1 MQTNTITKCV
11 IGKDQKRLFSQLLA
25 VIFLVAIGLPVNL
38 LQAQNDTFVAKHVAD
53 QSKVVQ
59 NNASAGLVSIKAENM
74 NLIDALELVA
84 SKLRVGISY
93 SAEKVP
99 NKMVSVN
106 FHEAPV
112 FKVLEKLL
120 EGTNLEVILPPSND
134 VIVLREK
141 VAVSN
146 EMDLQVT
153 VTGQVRDA
161 QNSELL
167 QGVNIVVQGTTIG
180 TTTDLNGEYSLT
192 VPSGDVNL
200 IFSIIGYVSVTVA
213 VDNRTEINIQLAQ
226 DVQLFEDI
234 VVIGYGSVR
243 RSDIT
248 GAVTS
253 ISPRAIED
261 NPNIS
266 DAGQALIGRASGVD
280 VVPAGNRPGDG
291 VSIRIRGRRSF
302 EAGNDPLFVVDG
314 IPISGGLNQ
323 INPKDIESINILKDA
338 SATAIYGSRGANG
351 VIIITTK
358 RGVPGQVRVSV
369 DSQLGVNQVRNAPNL
384 YDGEGWFN
392 YRKEAWAAN
401 GITNEN
407 LIFEQQFRDNYASGT
422 EFDWFDLVTQDGL
435 TQEHNIGVSGGS
447 EDTRFNVAVGFL
459 DTEGVT
465 PLQDFQRLSARLNL
479 DQNVSERIRFGVGLI
494 TSFSTRNGENYNPY
508 GNMQAGIPNGAYNE
522 PPFASPFD
530 ADGELKLRT
539 SQEPD
544 AINPLADQVDG
555 KYIERREIT
564 RILGS
569 FYAEFDILENL
580 SFRTIFGPDLRSD
593 RLGDFRGRFTTASVE
608 GDPRASQ
615 RRASEYEITWE
626 NLVNYQT
633 VFAGSHNVDFTG
645 LFGIQVSRNEF
656 STASVLGIPVES
668 FQMHNLGSASE
679 IQSVGSGFER
689 RSLMSYMGRANY
701 NYQSRYLLTVT
712 ARADGSSKFA
722 EGNQWGF
729 FPSVAL
735 GWNLS
740 NESFMQGNNLFSNLA
755 LRVSYGKTGNEGI
768 APFQTESVLSRSSYN
783 WGGGASAFGFR
794 PTRIQN
800 DDLKWETTSTFNVG
814 VDYEVLEGRI
824 GGSVEFYSSRTTD
837 LLLLREIPWT
847 TGFGS
852 VLTNVGIK
860 SNTGF
865 EFSVSTFNIT
875 PSSTG
880 GFSWSTD
887 LNLFTNV
894 EKIVELAQGKVDDIG
909 NRRFIGQPATV
920 FYDFEKIGIWQ
931 LGEEAAARANN
942 SAVGGV
948 RVASTN
954 PEDRI
959 IVGTDVPSLIG
970 GMTHR
975 FAFKGFDLA
984 IVANARLGH
993 TIQSAFHGGGIFHT
1007 SRGNH
1012 LVTDYWTA
1020 DNPNAEFPRP
1030 HAGLQRP
1037 YYDSTLRYFDG
1048 SFVKI
1053 QSINLGYMVDQ
1064 NIASSLGMNSLR
1076 LFINVTNPYVFSSY
1090 VQKYGGLDPETS
1102 MSPIPQARTIMGGWS
1117 IIF

>member
-1 MQTNTITKCV
+1 MQTYTKTKWV
-11 IGKDQKRLFSQLLA
+11 IGKTTKKPFIQLLA
-25 VIFLVAIGLPVNL
+25 VVFLFTIGLPNNL
-38 LQAQNDTFVAKHVAD
+38 LQAQNDTFTAKHVTN
-53 QSKVVQ
+53 QSKAVQ
-59 NNASAGLVSIKAENM
+59 KTANVGLVSIQAENM

-93 SAEKVP
+93 TAEKVP
-99 NKMVSVN
+99 QKIVSIN
-106 FHEAPV
+106 ISDAPA
-112 FKVLEKLL
+112 FEVLEKLL
-120 EGTNLEVILPPSND
+120 AGTNLEAVLPPSND

-141 VAVSN
+141 EVISN
-146 EMDLQVT
+146 EIDLQIT
-153 VTGQVRDA
+153 VTGQVLDIL
-161 QNSELL
+161 NSEPL
-167 QGVNIVVQGTTIG
+167 QGVNIVVEGTTIG
-180 TTTDLNGEYSLT
+180 TTTDPNGEYSLT

-213 VDNRTEINIQLAQ
+213 VEDRTEINVQLAQ
-226 DVQLFEDI
+226 DVQLFEDV

-261 NPNIS
+261 NPNIT
-266 DAGQALIGRASGVD
+266 DVGQALIGRASGVD
-280 VVPAGNRPGDG
+280 VVPAGNVPGDG

-302 EAGNDPLFVVDG
+302 EAGNDPLFVIDG
-314 IPISGGLNQ
+314 IPISGGLND

-351 VIIITTK
+351 VIIVTTK
-358 RGVPGQVRVSV
+358 RGVPGQLRISV
-369 DSQLGVNQVRNAPNL
+369 DSQIGVNQVRNEPIL
-384 YDGEGWFN
+384 YDGEGWYN
-392 YRKEAWAAN
+392 YKREAFAAN
-401 GITNEN
+401 GVTNEN
-407 LIFEQQFRDNYASGT
+407 LIFEQQFRDNLASGT
-422 EFDWFDLVTQDGL
+422 DFDWFDLVTREGL
-435 TQEHNIGVSGGS
+435 TQEHNMSVSGGS
-447 EDTRFNVAVGFL
+447 EDTRFNVAIGFL

-465 PLQDFQRLSARLNL
+465 PMQDFQRFSARLNL
-479 DQNVSERIRFGVGLI
+479 DQNISERIRFGVGLI

-508 GNMQAGIPNGAYNE
+508 GNMQSGIPNGAYNE
-522 PPFASPFD
+522 PPLASPYN
-530 ADGELKLRT
+530 ADGELKFRT

-544 AINPLADQVDG
+544 AINPLADMVDG
-555 KYIERREIT
+555 KYVERREVN
-564 RILGS
+564 RVLGS
-569 FYAEFDILENL
+569 FFAEFDLHENL
-580 SFRTIFGPDLRSD
+580 SFRTIFGPDIRTD
-593 RLGDFRGRFTTASVE
+593 RLGNFRGRFTTASVE
-608 GDPRASQ
+608 GDPRGSQ
-615 RRASEYEITWE
+615 TRGSEYEITWE

-633 VFAGSHNVDFTG
+633 MFGDSHNVDFTG
-645 LFGIQVSRNEF
+645 LFGLQVSRSEF
-656 STASVLGIPVES
+656 SSASVLGIPVES
-668 FQMHNLGSASE
+668 FQMHNLGSAAQ
-679 IQSVGSGFER
+679 IQSVASGFQR
-689 RSLMSYMGRANY
+689 RSLMSYMGRVNY
-701 NYQSRYLLTVT
+701 NYQSKYLLTFT

-729 FPSVAL
+729 FPSLAL

-740 NESFMQGNNLFSNLA
+740 NESFMQDNDLFSNLS

-768 APFQTESVLSRSSYN
+768 EPFQTESVLSRTSYN

-794 PTRIQN
+794 PVRIQN

-814 VDYEVLEGRI
+814 VDYEILDGRI
-824 GGSVEFYSSRTTD
+824 GGAVEFYRSETTD

-852 VLTNVGIK
+852 VLTNVGVK
-860 SNTGF
+860 TNTGI
-865 EFSVSTFNIT
+865 EFSISTFNIT
-875 PSSTG
+875 PNSSG

-887 LNLFTNV
+887 FNLFTNA

-931 LGEEAAARANN
+931 IGEEAAAAANN

-1007 SRGNH
+1007 GRGNH

-1030 HAGLQRP
+1030 HGGLQQP
-1037 YYDSTLRYFDG
+1037 FYGSTLRYFDG

-1053 QSINLGYMVDQ
+1053 QSINLGYLVDQ
-1064 NIASSLGMNSLR
+1064 DLVSSLGMNSLR
-1076 LFINVTNPYVFSSY
+1076 LFVNVTNPYVFSSY

-1117 IIF
+1117 INF